1 MNRARRSAIIIM
13 SVIAL
18 AALSIPVLYYLE
30 MRFSYHL
37 AEVYMQDHAIPEDI
51 SFSSGRATDIRLN
64 PTSDSIFYIA
74 CMPSEVSAH
83 RSLRLSFSHFRT
95 LEIDG
100 KTFRSGDEIY
110 EYASS
115 IKDEPVTMRLFA
127 PRGELLYDGYVQF
140 MFATSV
146 PTMYLTTSENA
157 IDIVDETAYE
167 AAEKPHVGST
177 MMITAPDG
185 SIDVVTDAD
194 IYRHGNTS
202 FDYFDQKPYNLGLQ
216 NKMSLLGMPPGRK
229 WVLKSNGQYTTVLM
243 KNRAAFEIARQMGM
257 DSAPESRY
265 INLYINGRYMG
276 LYLLCQNIQA
286 PEFLGSGR
294 VGALIERDVKYEM
307 RPQSFVAE
315 GMGMTI
321 HYPEGMTSEE
331 ISGTEAAFTRAL
343 EAVSSGS
350 DPAQYLDM
358 QSFLQMYMLQDYL
371 VQTDIDG
378 DSLYFYIGSDG
389 LIHAGPVWDF
399 DCSAGHI
406 TSGPY
411 HDDLTIRSRYF
422 NDFGALFFKAL
433 EHSESFRSEASK
445 YYTKSFSPLVRRYL
459 SDGFAPEAAEL
470 ESSLKMSLLAC
481 DMYPVDKET
490 DDSPEELQ
498 RWLGSRGHFLDNYY
512 NDEDSYD
519 LVKFVF
525 TWGSMTAAVKHG
537 STVGPLPDDA
547 HPGNNEDIWGKVEC
561 FVDENGNEASDDTVI
576 EGDTSLYAVYAER
589 EE

>member
-51 SFSSGRATDIRLN
+51 SFSSGRATDLRLN

-74 CMPSEVSAH
+74 CLPSEVSAL

-100 KTFRSGDEIY
+100 KAFRSGDEIY

-140 MFATSV
+140 MFADSV

-216 NKMSLLGMPPGRK
+216 NKMSLLGMTPGRK

-257 DSAPESRY
+257 ETAPESRY

-286 PEFLGSGR
+286 PEFLAGT
-294 VGALIERDVKYEM
+294 GAGVLIERDVKYEM

-321 HYPEGMTSEE
+321 HYPEGMTSGE
-331 ISGTEAAFTRAL
+331 ISGTEAAFTRAM
-343 EAVSSGS
+343 EAVKNGS

-422 NDFGALFFKAL
+422 NDFGTLFFKAL

-445 YYTKSFSPLVRRYL
+445 YYTESFSPLVRRYL

-498 RWLGSRGHFLDNYY
+498 RWLGSRGHFLDVYY

-537 STVGPLPDDA
+537 SSVGPLPDDA
-547 HPGNNEDIWGKVEC
+547 HPGNNEDIWGEVER
-561 FVDENGNEASDDTVI
+561 FVDENGNEVSDDTVI